1 MSTIIKKNIPPP
13 FVKVGRGNNSKRYH
27 TLHFDNQVFTV
38 QKNGTSI
45 LSFRNK
51 GDALLF
57 GKLLESH
64 FELTHSWPMI
74 NFEDVLFFKN
84 SKSNKLKFI
93 NTKEWQDVDLRD
105 FCIEYYFNMLDIHN
119 VEDEYKL
126 VGNSIRW
133 DAPMSIYIEMLNSRV
148 YN

>member
-1 MSTIIKKNIPPP
+1 MSTIIKNNPPP
-13 FVKVGRGNNSKRYH
+13 FIRIGHGNRAKRYH
-27 TLHFDNQVFTV
+27 TLHFDSKVFTV

-51 GDALLF
+51 GDALRF

-64 FELTHSWPMI
+64 FELTHNWPTI

-84 SKSNKLKFI
+84 TKTNKLKFI
-93 NTKEWQDVDLRD
+93 TMKDWQDDDLRD
-105 FCIEYYFNMLDIHN
+105 FCIEYYFSMLDIHN
-119 VEDEYKL
+119 VEEEYKL

-133 DAPMSIYIEMLNSRV
+133 DVPMNIYIHMLNSRV
-148 YN
+148 E

>member
-1 MSTIIKKNIPPP
+1 MTTIIKSNPP
-13 FVKVGRGNNSKRYH
+13 FIRIGRGSRGKRYH
-27 TLHFDNQVFTV
+27 TLHFDSQVFTV

-51 GDALLF
+51 GDALRF

-64 FELTHSWPMI
+64 FELTHHWPTI

-84 SKSNKLKFI
+84 TKTNKLKYI
-93 NTKEWQDVDLRD
+93 TMKDWQDDDLRD
-105 FCIEYYFNMLDIHN
+105 FCIEYYFSMLDIHS
-119 VEDEYKL
+119 VEEEYKL

-133 DAPMSIYIEMLNSRV
+133 DVPMSIYINMLNSRV
-148 YN
+148 E